1 MVSGQRSVAK
11 KYFIMKIKVL
21 VLFFIAG
28 FAFNSC
34 SVDNCEVDCNS
45 GPLVLNFELLNK
57 ATGENLFTNNTFD
70 QADIQV
76 FDIDNSNSSVEYV
89 FINEDNRNIIS
100 LGPFGWGTNI
110 ANYVLKVGV
119 RDIFTL
125 KIDAEQK
132 TEDCCSFVQ
141 INQLEIKNAEYSQN
155 PETGIYEILV
165 EL

>member
-1 MVSGQRSVAK
+1 
-11 KYFIMKIKVL
+11 MKIKVL
-21 VLFFIAG
+21 VLFFIAA

-45 GPLVLNFELLNK
+45 GPLGLSFELLDK
-57 ATGENLFTNNTFD
+57 ATGENLFTNGTFD
-70 QADIQV
+70 SADIQV
-76 FDIDNSNSSVEYV
+76 LDLNNNNSNVQFTYYPEDDSNL
-89 FINEDNRNIIS
+89 IN

-110 ANYVLKVGV
+110 VNYALKVGE
-119 RDIFTL
+119 RDIFILYLDTE
-125 KIDAEQK
+125 KN

-141 INQLEIKNAEYSQN
+141 VNKLEIINANYSQN